1 MKSLARF
8 ALGVAAVAGAASFV
22 ASAQSVI
29 SAKSGLI
36 HYAEG
41 RVYLG
46 NQLVESKFGEFPDI
60 KENAQVR
67 TEEGRVEIL
76 LTPGVFLRMGENS
89 AIRMVTNRLIDTRLE
104 FLSGTALVEAA
115 ELLKDNA
122 VTIVYQDY
130 AVQIQKTG
138 IYRFDSEPA
147 ALRVYDGTA
156 LVQLNGKTEEV
167 KEGHMLAMDGD
178 LKLAKFD
185 KNKDDLDE
193 LYRWAHRRSEYISMA
208 NVSAAKTVAD
218 SGMHWGNSSWYWNP
232 YFNMYTFIPMNGSYY
247 SPFGY
252 AFFSPFTV
260 YNYLYSPYF
269 YGYGAGGP
277 VYGGVGG
284 RHVSRGVTSSATAAR
299 TVAATRSGLSG
310 TVASSSGSGRSASSA
325 ASGSMSSGVSRGA
338 SSRGSFGEG
347 GGRSG
352 GFGGGGRAGGFGGG
366 GGRAGGGGSHR

>member
-8 ALGVAAVAGAASFV
+8 ALGVAAVAGAASLV

-46 NQLVESKFGEFPDI
+46 DQLVESKFGEFPDI

-67 TEEGRVEIL
+67 TEDGRVEIL
-76 LTPGVFLRMGENS
+76 LTPGVFLRLGENS

-122 VTIVYQDY
+122 VTMVYKDY
-130 AVQIQKTG
+130 AVQLQKKG
-138 IYRFDSEPA
+138 IYRFDAEPA

-156 LVQLNGKTEEV
+156 VVQLNGQTEEV
-167 KEGHMLAMDGD
+167 KEGRILTMDGD
-178 LKLAKFD
+178 LKLARFD

-218 SGMHWGNSSWYWNP
+218 SGMSWGNSSWYWNP
-232 YFNMYTFIPMNGSYY
+232 YFNMYTFVPMNGAYY

-269 YGYGAGGP
+269 YSAARP
-277 VYGGVGG
+277 VYGGGG
-284 RHVSRGVTSSATAAR
+284 GSGRPVSRGVTSSATAAR
-299 TVAATRSGLSG
+299 TVAATRSGMSG
-310 TVASSSGSGRSASSA
+310 TVASSAGSGRSASSA
-325 ASGSMSSGVSRGA
+325 ASSSSSSSVSRGA
-338 SSRGSFGEG
+338 SSV
-347 GGRSG
+347 
-352 GFGGGGRAGGFGGG
+352 GGFGGG
-366 GGRAGGGGSHR
+366 GGRAGGGGAHR

>member
-8 ALGVAAVAGAASFV
+8 ALGVAAVAEAASLV

-46 NQLVESKFGEFPDI
+46 DQLVESKFGEFPDI

-67 TEEGRVEIL
+67 TEDGRVEIL
-76 LTPGVFLRMGENS
+76 LTPGVFLRLGENS

-122 VTIVYQDY
+122 VTMVYKDY
-130 AVQIQKTG
+130 AVQLQKKG

-156 LVQLNGKTEEV
+156 VVQFNGQTEEV
-167 KEGHMLAMDGD
+167 KEGRILAMDGD
-178 LKLAKFD
+178 LKLARFD

-218 SGMHWGNSSWYWNP
+218 SGMYWGNSSWYWNP
-232 YFNMYTFIPMNGSYY
+232 YFNMYTFVPMNGAYY

-269 YGYGAGGP
+269 YSSARP
-277 VYGGVGG
+277 VYGGGGGGG
-284 RHVSRGVTSSATAAR
+284 RPVSRGVTSSATAAR
-299 TVAATRSGLSG
+299 TVAATRSGMSG
-310 TVASSSGSGRSASSA
+310 TVASSAGSGRAASSA
-325 ASGSMSSGVSRGA
+325 ASSSSSSSVSRGA
-338 SSRGSFGEG
+338 SSV
-347 GGRSG
+347 G
-352 GFGGGGRAGGFGGG
+352 GFGGGG
-366 GGRAGGGGSHR
+366 GGRAGGGAGGGHR

>member
-1 MKSLARF
+1 MRKPMKSLARF
-8 ALGVAAVAGAASFV
+8 ALGVATVAGAASLV

-67 TEEGRVEIL
+67 TEDGRVEIL

-122 VTIVYQDY
+122 VTMVYKDY
-130 AVQIQKTG
+130 AVQLQKKG

-147 ALRVYDGTA
+147 ALRVYDGA
-156 LVQLNGKTEEV
+156 AVVQLNGQTEEV
-167 KEGHMLAMDGD
+167 KEGRMLAMDGD

-218 SGMHWGNSSWYWNP
+218 SGMYWGNSSWYLNP

-269 YGYGAGGP
+269 YGAGGP
-277 VYGGVGG
+277 FYGGGGG
-284 RHVSRGVTSSATAAR
+284 RPVSRGVTSSATAAR

-310 TVASSSGSGRSASSA
+310 TVASSSRSGRSGSSA

-338 SSRGSFGEG
+338 SSVGGFG
-347 GGRSG
+347 GGGGGGAG
-352 GFGGGGRAGGFGGG
+352 GFGGGGRSGGG
-366 GGRAGGGGSHR
+366 GGGGGHR